1 MGRGMMGRE
10 DKESGLK
17 RNTPASDLRPFGDC
31 DLIVEAATEN
41 ESVKRD
47 IFRKLCEGLPPN
59 GLLATNTSS
68 ISVTRLASVTDRPGK
83 FMGMHFMNPAP
94 LMGLGALIPGI
105 ATLEET
111 CRAVRQ
117 AGG

>member
-41 ESVKRD
+41 ESVKRH
-47 IFRKLCEGLPPN
+47 IFKKLCEGLPPN
-59 GLLATNTSS
+59 VLLATNTSS
-68 ISVTRLASVTDRPGK
+68 ISVTRLASVTDRPGQLI
-83 FMGMHFMNPAP
+83 GMHFMNPEP
-94 LMGLGALIPGI
+94 LMGLVQLIRAI
-105 ATLEET
+105 APAHAPF
-111 CRAVRQ
+111 RPQ
-117 AGG
+117 